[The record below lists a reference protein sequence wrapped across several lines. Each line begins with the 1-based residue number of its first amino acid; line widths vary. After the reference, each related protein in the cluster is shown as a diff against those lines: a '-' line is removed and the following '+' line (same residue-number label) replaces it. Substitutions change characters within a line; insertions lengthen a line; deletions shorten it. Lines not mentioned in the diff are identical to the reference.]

1 VGVALGASL
10 ARWQTMTTTNG
21 AARVAQP
28 GPPGAPRAGL
38 SESFLVENE
47 PGGMDDVDV
56 WLMSTVAMIPMAAV
70 LMHIT
75 IYAWTGWP
83 LAALIGG
90 PVTAILLLIVLFVLY
105 VKVHFNAA
113 DHASVDTYNDLCVR
127 MHRVS
132 GIRVS
137 SDIDAEAA
145 DAALGSVQHYGQA
158 FLVFRKK
165 KGLHWVLGKGY
176 LDLLRLVHRCEEALI
191 MYEPID
197 LVISEGKKDL
207 NRLTGSTIPHRDELT
222 QQIRQALLA
231 IDPSAPTYLPTA
243 TEAAPKPEPKSNHA
257 QHQQARQ
264 TLRDVRLAVNEFR
277 DGTKLR
283 LLEARNNLVARM
295 FLTALTTSVL
305 VILLVT
311 AAPPPHVVLTGAVL
325 YAVGATVGL
334 FGRLYSDRGVATIG
348 DYGISHVRLFQTF
361 LVSGLAGVAGV
372 YLTVMV
378 PIVVSNE
385 IPRPQRDGSV
395 TTVDRSL
402 PAIESLYDIEQNRAS
417 VVFAALF
424 GLAPGLLV
432 SRLSE
437 GIEQYK
443 KDLRTS
449 ETVAPG
455 SDRPA

>member
-1 VGVALGASL
+1 MRLIPS
-10 ARWQTMTTTNG
+10 
-21 AARVAQP
+21 
-28 GPPGAPRAGL
+28 AGL
-38 SESFLVENE
+38 DAPQPAPPPVRAESFLVENE

-70 LMHIT
+70 LMHII

-83 LAALIGG
+83 LAALIAG
-90 PVTAILLLIVLFVLY
+90 PITAIGHVVVLFVLY
-105 VKVHFNAA
+105 VKVHFNEAE
-113 DHASVDTYNDLCVR
+113 HASVDTYNDLCVR
-127 MHRVS
+127 MHHVS
-132 GIRVS
+132 GIQPS
-137 SDIDAEAA
+137 TDIDAEAA
-145 DAALGSVQHYGQA
+145 TAAQSSVQHYAQA

-176 LDLLRLVHRCEEALI
+176 LDLLRVVHRCEEALM
-191 MYEPID
+191 MYEPLD

-207 NRLTGSTIPHRDELT
+207 NRLTGSTIPHRDELML
-222 QQIRQALLA
+222 QLRQALLA
-231 IDPSAPTYLPTA
+231 IDPSAPAYLPKTID
-243 TEAAPKPEPKSNHA
+243 APARPEPKPNHVPR
-257 QHQQARQ
+257 QQARQ
-264 TLRDVRLAVNEFR
+264 TLRDVRLALNEFR

-295 FLTALTTSVL
+295 FLTALTTWVL
-305 VILLVT
+305 VVLLVT

-385 IPRPQRDGSV
+385 IPRPQRDGEV
-395 TTVDRSL
+395 TSVDRSL
-402 PAIESLYDIEQNRAS
+402 PAIESLYDIQQNRAS

-443 KDLRTS
+443 KDLRAS
-449 ETVAPG
+449 ETVTPSAE
-455 SDRPA
+455 RPT